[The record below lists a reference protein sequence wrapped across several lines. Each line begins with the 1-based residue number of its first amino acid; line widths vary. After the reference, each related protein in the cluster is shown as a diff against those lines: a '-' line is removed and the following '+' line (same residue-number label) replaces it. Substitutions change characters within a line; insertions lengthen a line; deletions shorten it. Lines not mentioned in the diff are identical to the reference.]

1 MGITLADFQAVGK
14 CPNIRKLLKKVNE
27 VDESFAREIL

>member
-1 MGITLADFQAVGK
+1 MGIILADFQAVGK
-14 CPNIRKLLKKVNE
+14 YPSIIKWFKNVSE